1 MKKIII
7 IAAIAATFVLAAS
20 AERVPSQGKVSFE
33 STAMPELNCTVAME
47 NVQSIYRLIPS
58 NVTDICVK
66 EYATIRK
73 KGMVQ
78 NHFTHE
84 GVDVKF
90 LENGKT
96 VTVVFSA
103 YGCKVTVKNATAAE
117 LDKMFSGKTKTT
129 CP

>member
-1 MKKIII
+1 
-7 IAAIAATFVLAAS
+7 
-20 AERVPSQGKVSFE
+20 
-33 STAMPELNCTVAME
+33 MPELNCTVAME

-58 NVTDICVK
+58 NVTDICEK

-84 GVDVKF
+84 GVDVEF

-117 LDKMFSGKTKTT
+117 LDKMFSCKES
-129 CP
+129 